1 MNGHDYAGD
10 PGPDHGADW
19 WHQMDLEVRRY
30 LEELT
35 KRGILT
41 ETERKTAK
49 ETEREHRYQ
58 FPDL

>member
-10 PGPDHGADW
+10 PGPDNAAEW
-19 WHQMDLEVRRY
+19 WHQMDLEARRY

-41 ETERKTAK
+41 ETQPATAK
-49 ETEREHRYQ
+49 ENAHVRY
-58 FPDL
+58 

>member
-10 PGPDHGADW
+10 PGPDNSAAW
-19 WHQMDLEVRRY
+19 WHQMDLEARRY

-35 KRGILT
+35 KRGIVT

-49 ETEREHRYQ
+49 ETAHDRYQ